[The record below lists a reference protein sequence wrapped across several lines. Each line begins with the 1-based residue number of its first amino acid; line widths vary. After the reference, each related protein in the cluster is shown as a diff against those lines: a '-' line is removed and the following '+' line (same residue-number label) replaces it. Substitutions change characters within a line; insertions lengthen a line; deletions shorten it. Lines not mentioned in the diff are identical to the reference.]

1 MAEFSL
7 GEAIG
12 LRGRFTQAEQVS
24 GYAANALA
32 NAAKARAARAKAD
45 QELFEDINKSIT
57 PPKDLHPLYQ
67 QPAQEF
73 TGDFLSQ
80 LRNYKRE
87 GSLSSRGYRL
97 VDEYSQLMSEIN
109 SKSDRM
115 KEFDEGYKS
124 ASTYKSKAQRD
135 LKALSVN
142 SRNIYDFSEKVR
154 QSKIPGYN
162 PDEYDFT
169 TVNNQPSMAIF
180 QQRRDIESD
189 IKDRMYKLTEVNI
202 PPSGITVDGQDMIQ
216 YGSQVFFTKKQAED
230 WQRLNPEK
238 EIPITVED
246 QVDAIMQDDEFLFQF
261 ADQRNLDFEDMGV
274 IKKEL
279 MDMAKGYATEE
290 ISYKNK
296 TRDTNIY
303 LNTAEQPAMY
313 ETKLVGTLQNINPR
327 QSLFELAGINM
338 HGYNITTRKLDLSF
352 NTVDDNGVKSTAPLV
367 DATLS
372 NTMIAPTIT
381 RGGVEIPI
389 IKNTGDF
396 NSIDPKDIHSFTL
409 YTVWTTESGQ
419 RRYVPYL
426 EIPSQLKT
434 SGLPKDQLARFN
446 NEISKQQ
453 TLEKKLKEL
462 HKENKNNSNFELYKN
477 INSYLKSKSL
487 DSQEPLNKYLE
498 SLINKNG

>member
-230 WQRLNPEK
+230 WQRSNPEK

-313 ETKLVGTLQNINPR
+313 ETKLVGTLQSINPR
-327 QSLFELAGINM
+327 QSSFELAGVNM
-338 HGYNITTRKLDLSF
+338 SGYSISSDKL
-352 NTVDDNGVKSTAPLV
+352 NATPGTVDDNGVKVQAPLV

-372 NTMIAPTIT
+372 NTMIVPTVVGV
-381 RGGVEIPI
+381 GGVEKPV
-389 IKNTGDF
+389 IKNTSDF
-396 NSIDPKDIHSFTL
+396 NSIDPKDIHSFRL
-409 YTVWTTESGQ
+409 YTVFVTGSGQ
-419 RRYVPYL
+419 RRYVPYSEAQSQL
-426 EIPSQLKT
+426 EISK
-434 SGLPKDQLARFN
+434 LPNDQLARFN

-453 TLEKKLKEL
+453 RLESKLIEL
-462 HKENKNNSNFELYKN
+462 HKQNKNNSNFELYKN
-477 INSYLKSKSL
+477 INLYLESKSL

-498 SLINKNG
+498 SLIN